1 MACVDPDI
9 CEAVCENAAGCTNI
23 AYPKLVVELMPVGM
37 IFSNQFVSNK
47 KKYFNC
53 HLYWPFE

>member
-37 IFSNQFVSNK
+37 IFSKLVSNEK
-47 KKYFNC
+47 KHFN
-53 HLYWPFE
+53 